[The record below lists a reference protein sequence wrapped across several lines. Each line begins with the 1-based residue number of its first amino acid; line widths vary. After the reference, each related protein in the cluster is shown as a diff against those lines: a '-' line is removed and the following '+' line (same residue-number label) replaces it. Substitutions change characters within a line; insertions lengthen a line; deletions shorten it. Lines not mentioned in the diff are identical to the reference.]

1 MRAYYLTSRH
11 WALEAI
17 RNRRLKIAL
26 FNDMN
31 DPFELLGA
39 EIKTRRNRAQL
50 GQLKEETNA
59 AIGAL
64 CFSQGCANPVLWS
77 HYADKH
83 RGICL
88 GFDISDD
95 GAQEITYRGER
106 LREIEK
112 EFLEGENEI
121 LGRRLLTTKFEHWR
135 YEDEVRMILK
145 LGDAVCEKGFY
156 FMPFGEALRLREIV
170 AGVRCNT
177 TLEELRELL
186 SEEDADVAITRAA
199 LAPDEYKIVKWE
211 QA

>member
-1 MRAYYLTSRH
+1 MRAYHLTSQH

-26 FNDMN
+26 FDDMN

-39 EIKTRRNRAQL
+39 ELKNRRERAELTQL
-50 GQLKEETNA
+50 RAETSA

-64 CFSQGCANPVLWS
+64 CFSRDCGNPVLWS

-88 GFDISDD
+88 GFDIRDD
-95 GAQEITYRGER
+95 YAHEIAYQGER
-106 LREIEK
+106 LQEIEK
-112 EFLEGENEI
+112 EFLEGESEI

-145 LGDAVCEKGFY
+145 LEHTVCEREFY

-170 AGVRCNT
+170 AGVRCNIA
-177 TLEELRELL
+177 LDELRAMLAD
-186 SEEDADVAITRAA
+186 EDRHINISRGR
-199 LAPDEYKIVKWE
+199 LAPDAYKIVRRKE
-211 QA
+211 A

>member
-17 RNRRLKIAL
+17 KNRRLKIAL

-39 EIKTRRNRAQL
+39 ELKNRRHKAELR
-50 GQLKEETNA
+50 QLKEETNA
-59 AIGAL
+59 MIGAL
-64 CFSQGCANPVLWS
+64 CFSQGCGNPVLWS

-83 RGICL
+83 RGLCL
-88 GFDISDD
+88 GFDIRDD
-95 GAQEITYRGER
+95 WAHEISYRDRR

-112 EFLEGENEI
+112 EFLEGECEI

-135 YEDEVRMILK
+135 YEDEVRIILK
-145 LGDAVCEKGFY
+145 LQDAVRENEFY
-156 FMPFGEALRLREIV
+156 FMPFGEALRLREVI
-170 AGVRCNT
+170 AGVRCDT
-177 TLEELRELL
+177 ALEDLREML
-186 SEEDADVAITRAA
+186 SEEDAGVAVARAA
-199 LAPDEYKIVKWE
+199 LAPDEYKIVKRE

>member
-26 FNDMN
+26 FDDMN

-39 EIKTRRNRAQL
+39 KPRTRSDSAELRH
-50 GQLKEETNA
+50 LKKETSA
-59 AIGAL
+59 TLGAL
-64 CFSQGCANPVLWS
+64 CFSQGCGNPVLWS

-145 LGDAVCEKGFY
+145 LEDAIAEEEFY

-170 AGVRCNT
+170 AGVRCKSS
-177 TLEELRELL
+177 LEELRAML
-186 SEEDADVAITRAA
+186 SREDADIAIARAA
-199 LAPDEYKIVKWE
+199 LAPDEYKIVKR
-211 QA
+211 QQS

>member
-1 MRAYYLTSRH
+1 MRAYYLTSKH
-11 WALEAI
+11 WALEALK
-17 RNRRLKIAL
+17 NRRLKIAL

-39 EIKTRRNRAQL
+39 ENKTRRNKAEL
-50 GQLKEETNA
+50 KQLKEGTNA

-64 CFSQGCANPVLWS
+64 CFSQGCGNPVLWS

-88 GFDISDD
+88 GFDIRDD
-95 GAQEITYRGER
+95 GAHEISYRGER

-112 EFLEGENEI
+112 EFLEGEVEI
-121 LGRRLLTTKFEHWR
+121 LGHRLLTTKFEHWR

-145 LGDAVCEKGFY
+145 LEDAVYEKEFY
-156 FMPFGEALRLREIV
+156 FMPFGEALRLREII
-170 AGVRCNT
+170 AGVRCNIS
-177 TLEELRELL
+177 LEELREML
-186 SEEDADVAITRAA
+186 SQEDAGVTIARAG
-199 LAPDEYKIVKWE
+199 LAPDEYKIVKRE